1 MARRRNPA
9 ASQAGRT
16 CSNAEWFNSIHAP
29 PNQTEKTMKKFLKD
43 ALEIVGGILT
53 LILFVVLFWLF
64 LSATPDQ
71 YSAECEALREEM
83 QQKGL
88 IK

>member
-1 MARRRNPA
+1 MGERRNPV

-16 CSNAEWFNSIHAP
+16 CSNAEWFNSIHAHHLK
-29 PNQTEKTMKKFLKD
+29 ERKAMKKFLKS
-43 ALEIVGGILT
+43 ALDIIGGILT
-53 LILFVVLFWLF
+53 MILFILLFWLF
-64 LSATPDQ
+64 LVVTPDQ

-83 QQKGL
+83 QSKGL

>member
-1 MARRRNPA
+1 MPD
-9 ASQAGRT
+9 G
-16 CSNAEWFNSIHAP
+16 SIPSTHLH
-29 PNQTEKTMKKFLKD
+29 NKQKEKIMKKFLKS
-43 ALEIVGGILT
+43 ALEFIGGL
-53 LILFVVLFWLF
+53 LLMALVVILFWLF
-64 LSATPDQ
+64 LIATPDQ

>member
-1 MARRRNPA
+1 MPD
-9 ASQAGRT
+9 G
-16 CSNAEWFNSIHAP
+16 SIPSTHLH
-29 PNQTEKTMKKFLKD
+29 NKQKEKIMKKFLKS
-43 ALEIVGGILT
+43 ALEFIGGL
-53 LILFVVLFWLF
+53 LLMALVVILFWLF
-64 LSATPDQ
+64 LIVTPDQ

>member
-1 MARRRNPA
+1 MPD
-9 ASQAGRT
+9 G
-16 CSNAEWFNSIHAP
+16 SIPSTHLH
-29 PNQTEKTMKKFLKD
+29 NKQKEKIMKKFLKS
-43 ALEIVGGILT
+43 ALEFIGGL
-53 LILFVVLFWLF
+53 LFMALVVILFWLF
-64 LSATPDQ
+64 LIATPDQ

>member
-1 MARRRNPA
+1 MP
-9 ASQAGRT
+9 SG
-16 CSNAEWFNSIHAP
+16 SIPFTHLH
-29 PNQTEKTMKKFLKD
+29 NKQKEKIMKKFMKS
-43 ALEIVGGILT
+43 ALEIIGGL
-53 LILFVVLFWLF
+53 LFMALVVILFWLF
-64 LSATPDQ
+64 LIVTPDQ

>member
-1 MARRRNPA
+1 
-9 ASQAGRT
+9 
-16 CSNAEWFNSIHAP
+16 
-29 PNQTEKTMKKFLKD
+29 MKKILKST
-43 ALEIVGGILT
+43 LEIIGGILT
-53 LILFVVLFWLF
+53 IALIIILFWLF
-64 LSATPDQ
+64 LIVTPDQ